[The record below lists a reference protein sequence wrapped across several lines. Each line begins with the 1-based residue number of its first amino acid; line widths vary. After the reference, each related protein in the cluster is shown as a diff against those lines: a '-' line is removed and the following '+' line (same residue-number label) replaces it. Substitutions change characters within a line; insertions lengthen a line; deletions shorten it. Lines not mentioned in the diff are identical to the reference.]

1 MFTLLLMNNNLDKM
15 LKNQKTYDRLVI
27 LAFLAGFV
35 EEYEKNCN
43 VKLPIKEIMNKLEEK
58 LGIKY
63 SESEVFSSYLF
74 KENKEID
81 KRLYLL
87 FGIGSAN
94 EVIYE
99 NGCIEKDKEGNISP
113 EDIYMLSERIYENI
127 VLLSKNKD
135 KIRIYF
141 NKNSLIEALIDEL
154 YK

>member
-1 MFTLLLMNNNLDKM
+1 MDDNLDKM
-15 LKNQKTYDRLVI
+15 LRNQKAYDKVAI

-35 EEYEKNCN
+35 GGYEKNCN
-43 VKLPIKEIMNKLEEK
+43 VKLPIKEIVNKLEEK

-63 SESEVFSSYLF
+63 SESEVLSYLS

-81 KRLYLL
+81 KRLYSLL
-87 FGIGSAN
+87 GIGFAR

-99 NGCIEKDKEGNISP
+99 NGCIEKDKEENISP
-113 EDIYMLSERIYENI
+113 EYIYMLSERIYENI
-127 VLLSKNKD
+127 VSLSKNKD

-141 NKNSLIEALIDEL
+141 DENSLIKDLVDKF

>member
-1 MFTLLLMNNNLDKM
+1 MIMNDNLDKM
-15 LKNQKTYDRLVI
+15 LKNQKAYDRLAI
-27 LAFLAGFV
+27 LLFLAGFV

-43 VKLPIKEIMNKLEEK
+43 VKLPIKEIVNKLEEK

-63 SESEVFSSYLF
+63 SESEVLSSYSF

-81 KRLYLL
+81 KRLFVQYLL
-87 FGIGSAN
+87 LGIGFAE

-99 NGCIEKDKEGNISP
+99 NWCIEKDKEGNISP
-113 EDIYMLSERIYENI
+113 EDIYTLSERIYENI
-127 VLLSKNKD
+127 VLLNKNKD

-141 NKNSLIEALIDEL
+141 NENSLIEDLVDEL